1 MGITCFR
8 YKQGTLKVALISKN
22 IVPNVLLIAQNDL
35 CEIIVKSYQSF
46 DLDKTDS
53 NRKLEEA
60 VQKFMVKRNKQ
71 IERSNEKMNQI

>member
-60 VQKFMVKRNKQ
+60 V
-71 IERSNEKMNQI
+71 